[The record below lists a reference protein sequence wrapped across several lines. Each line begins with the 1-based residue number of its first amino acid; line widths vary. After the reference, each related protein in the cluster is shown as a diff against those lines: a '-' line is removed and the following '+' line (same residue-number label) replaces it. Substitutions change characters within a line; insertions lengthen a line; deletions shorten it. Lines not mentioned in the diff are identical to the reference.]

1 MFGWCGKEIDLIP
14 ILKASPVLG
23 NTTLRSA
30 AHSQYADM
38 FCWSTPRRRCRLGAS
53 GGWLEIWARLG
64 GWRQHQ
70 NLVAPSSSCL
80 QGRRNISKSGRLS
93 HRITTFDRFFPLF
106 RLWPNLRGALWPMG
120 SDTPAVLQ
128 PHCPN
133 RVNEETPNQFVF
145 RSRISCET
153 SFSCR
158 DNFLHFLLRRPYQL
172 TQQMRTGHQQKR
184 HYLHDLTH
192 QFA

>member
-1 MFGWCGKEIDLIP
+1 M
-14 ILKASPVLG
+14 G

-38 FCWSTPRRRCRLGAS
+38 FCWSTPRRCRLRPVRPG
-53 GGWLEIWARLG
+53 LRLG
-64 GWRQHQ
+64 RSAGGGSIRTLLLLL
-70 NLVAPSSSCL
+70 LVS
-80 QGRRNISKSGRLS
+80 QGRRNVSNYGGASYKR
-93 HRITTFDRFFPLF
+93 TTFDWFFPFVSASAKF
-106 RLWPNLRGALWPMG
+106 RRGYWPMG
-120 SDTPAVLQ
+120 SDAPAVLQ

-172 TQQMRTGHQQKR
+172 TQ
-184 HYLHDLTH
+184 
-192 QFA
+192 